1 MGRKKLKIQRLED
14 LKARQAKYSKRKIG
28 ILKKAKELN
37 ILCEVDVALLFSSP
51 SGRPTLFVGKNSK
64 GLSSILKRL
73 SNLSFEEREERRAYT
88 IEMLKKIYENSESEF
103 DPLSLSH
110 DTNADTFKLYKDEL
124 QELKHILVEK
134 SKILRDWRNPNNVE
148 DINQIKMMEDHLIA
162 SLDGLRSRKNQFTIE
177 QQIKERESEV
187 ELSISMK
194 LFMHFQL

>member
-14 LKARQAKYSKRKIG
+14 LKARQAKYSKRKTG

-51 SGRPTLFVGKNSK
+51 SGRPTLFVGQNST

-103 DPLSLSH
+103 DLLSLPH
-110 DTNADTFKLYKDEL
+110 ATNADTLKLYEDEL
-124 QELKHILVEK
+124 QELKDKLVEK

-148 DINQIKMMEDHLIA
+148 DLNQIKMMEDHLIA
-162 SLDGLRSRKNQFTIE
+162 SLNGLRSRRNQLAME
-177 QQIKERESEV
+177 QQIRERELEV
-187 ELSISMK
+187 GFSISMK
-194 LFMHFQL
+194 LIMHFQL

>member
-103 DPLSLSH
+103 DPLSLSY
-110 DTNADTFKLYKDEL
+110 DTNADTLKLYKDEL

-162 SLDGLRSRKNQFTIE
+162 SLDGLRSRKVHYFF
-177 QQIKERESEV
+177 
-187 ELSISMK
+187 SIRIIC
-194 LFMHFQL
+194 

>member
-110 DTNADTFKLYKDEL
+110 DTNADTLKLYKDEL
-124 QELKHILVEK
+124 LELKHILVEK

-177 QQIKERESEV
+177 QQIKERELEV

>member
-103 DPLSLSH
+103 DPLSLSY
-110 DTNADTFKLYKDEL
+110 DTNADTLKLYKDEL